1 MFLSHRKVDHIA
13 RFVELPAANYSGK
26 LPPILVVNV
35 QVNPCLTCARD
46 DVSGWS

>member
-13 RFVELPAANYSGK
+13 RFVELPVATHSGT

-35 QVNPCLTCARD
+35 QVDPSLACA
-46 DVSGWS
+46 VNL

>member
-13 RFVELPAANYSGK
+13 RFVEMPAATSSGT

-35 QVNPCLTCARD
+35 QVNPSLACVVINVYGR
-46 DVSGWS
+46 